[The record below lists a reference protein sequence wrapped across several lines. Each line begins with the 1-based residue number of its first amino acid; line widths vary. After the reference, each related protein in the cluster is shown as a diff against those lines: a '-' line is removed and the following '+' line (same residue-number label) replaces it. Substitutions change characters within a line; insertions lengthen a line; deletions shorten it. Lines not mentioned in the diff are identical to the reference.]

1 MYIRYIHKLH
11 DLHLAAE
18 NFSEAGF
25 TMTLYADQLAWGMN
39 TLPAS
44 PHFPAQPEWQRKE
57 MIYRKIVH
65 YFDKGKVSN
74 ISLIYKLQIIETFY
88 PAVLGA
94 RHSFVQ
100 RVGRA
105 LRVQTF

>member
-25 TMTLYADQLAWGMN
+25 TMKLYADQLAWGMN
-39 TLPAS
+39 PLPAS

-65 YFDKGKVSN
+65 YFDKGKVRN
-74 ISLIYKLQIIETFY
+74 KPCILWNFD
-88 PAVLGA
+88 
-94 RHSFVQ
+94 
-100 RVGRA
+100 
-105 LRVQTF
+105 LR